1 MKRRLFSGLM
11 ALFMV
16 LTLIPG
22 PVPAYAAE
30 VETISGGAM
39 EAEKAAAA
47 EAIRA
52 ANAESLTPLEETQ
65 SQDAEEAA
73 LPNTPSE
80 TEEAAPADTP
90 SDAEEAALPDT
101 PSDAEEAALPDTPSE
116 TEEAALPDTPSETEE
131 AALPDTPSETEE
143 AALPGVLFD
152 PEEESLPDEASDE
165 SDDIAQ
171 ILAVEFKLIFGDV
184 NGDGAINQTDA
195 DLLSSAVSNTVT
207 LTDAQKAA
215 ANVDGEGEVD
225 WRDALAL
232 KQYVDQTIDVL
243 PVFEVKKLA
252 AQGYCGR
259 EGVNVMWTL
268 DNDGILTV
276 SGVGAMCDSPSWKD
290 VRTGTSYKS
299 QIKGVVIES
308 GVTSIGEYAFQSC
321 AALETLSIDGS
332 VKSVGYRA
340 FYGCLQLTNVVI
352 PEGVTTIG
360 GAAFYGCRYLESM
373 SLPSTLTS
381 ISSEAF
387 SYCGEYVEDGF
398 TLIVP
403 RDSYA
408 RTYAGS
414 YGRQHAFADN
424 PTAVMLRSGSC
435 GDKLAWMIYKSDPAT
450 LVLEGSGAMN
460 NWSSGGAPWY
470 SSRSS
475 ITTVTVPKGV
485 TSIGSYAFY
494 EFSKLTT
501 IAIPDAVTSIGQYA
515 FYKCAALKALTIPAT
530 VTSIGSYV
538 FTNCSELT
546 LTVSRD
552 SYGRTYAGANRIR
565 HVLADDTG
573 DPKAVILASGACG
586 DKLWWSIYASAP
598 ATLVF
603 EGSGAMTSW
612 SYSDNVPWY
621 SSRATITAVTI
632 PKGVTSIG
640 GYAFYEFSKLATITI
655 PDTVTSI
662 GNYAFNKCTALKTL
676 TIPATVTSIGSYVFA
691 NCPDLT
697 LTVSRDSVGR
707 TYAGNNAIRHA
718 LADDPKTFILR
729 SGMCGDKLWW
739 TVYESDPATLV
750 LEGSGAMSNWN
761 YSDNVP
767 WYSYRASIT
776 AVTIPKGVTS
786 IGQYAFNEFSKLATV
801 SIPDTVT
808 TIGSYAFNKCAALK
822 AFTIPDSVTSIGNY
836 AFSNCPELTLT
847 VSRDSYGR
855 TYAGSNSIRHVLDD
869 DPTAAITKGGKCGEK
884 LWWAIYESDPATLV
898 LEGSGAMTSWNYS
911 DSMPWYSYRASI
923 TAITIPK
930 GVTSIGQYAFNDF
943 SKLTTITIPDTV
955 TSIGS
960 YAFNKC
966 AALKALTIPATVTSI
981 GSGAFNNCPEL
992 TLTVSRDSYGRTYA
1006 GNNGLRHVLADAS
1019 NSPILKGGQCG
1030 ETLWWAIYQSA
1041 PTTLVF
1047 EGSGDMN
1054 NWGNSSSNSAPW
1066 VSYKSTLT
1074 AVTIP
1079 KGVTS
1084 IGNYAFYEFSKL
1096 TTIAIP
1102 DSVASIGS
1110 YAFYKCAALT
1120 TLTISANVTTIGD
1133 YAFSN
1138 CENLLLTVP
1147 RESQARIYA
1156 GSRGLRHVFADDPKA
1171 VLTRGGQC
1179 GDKLWWAIYESAP
1192 ATLVL
1197 EGSGAMSD
1205 YDYNTGAP
1213 WKSYKGQFTAV
1224 TIPAGVTSIGKYAF
1238 YEFTKLTSVTIPAN
1252 VTSIG
1257 ASAFGG
1263 CSALEAL
1270 TIPATVASIG
1280 EYVFS
1285 NCGKLTLTV
1294 FRDTPGMTYAINA
1307 GIPHKVE
1314 GESRKVVADG
1324 KCGANLYWVLLG
1336 DGTLE
1341 MTGDGDMYD
1350 YGTDYSGNPNMPWA
1364 SLRAQIKAVSIPAGV
1379 TRVGNYAFYG
1389 CAALTKATLPASVDS
1404 IGQRAFM
1411 DCAAL
1416 TEVTTS
1422 ASKIESRAFYNCA
1435 ALSKVTLA
1443 DGLKTIGDE
1452 AFSNCTAL
1460 SALSIPQSVTSIGKS
1475 VFSGCEKLK
1484 LTVPPDSYVRTFA
1497 IANGFPHYVSN
1508 APKLLIEACGTCG
1521 STLQWLFYEN
1531 GTLSF
1536 EGSGAMYDYKAD
1548 SSQNYRTTAP
1558 WYPYSQRITAVNFS
1572 DQMSRVGNYAFYG
1585 DTYYSNDNRFTK
1597 LTALTLP
1604 ASVTSIG
1611 DYAFYHCA
1619 ELKTLNLPNGALSI
1633 GKNAFDGCSA
1643 LTSVILP
1650 KTLESI
1656 GASAF
1661 ANCGA
1666 LVLTVYTGSYAK
1678 DYVMKN
1684 GLKYVTSDNPD
1695 SLVLDS
1701 GSCGDKLYWEFYADG
1716 TLKFEGS
1723 GAMNDYSNGW
1733 SERYGWSDKKSYTNA
1748 PWYEYRAQI
1757 TKVVIPEGVTR
1768 IGNCAFYGQME
1779 YATDYRFTALE
1790 SVTLPASLTAI
1801 GHFAFYG
1808 CIKLKDFTFPDAL
1821 GDIGQYAFNSC
1832 DGLKDLTIPK
1842 DLKSIGA
1849 NAFGSCPNLTLTVYS
1864 GSYAAS
1870 YVLQNN
1876 VRHKVFGSSDPVTVA
1891 SGKCGQNL
1899 SWMLYDNGILKF
1911 QGSGA
1916 MSDYSRHSDSEPR
1929 TTAPWYVNKDQ
1940 IVEVIIPEGVTKIG
1954 SYAFYGSTYYATDWR
1969 FTALKKVTLP
1979 ASLESIGSYAFYG
1992 CVNLETPA
2000 LPAKLGSVGS
2010 YAFAECAAL
2019 TKLTVPQNL
2028 NSIGQGAFAD
2038 CPQLLLSV
2046 LKDSYG
2052 RTYALQNGLRH
2063 ATQENP
2069 DAIVAGSGFADSN
2082 SKLYWLFYEDGRLVF
2097 EGAGAIKDY
2106 SVNSHHTSAPWYKYS
2121 DQITSITIPDTVT
2134 GIGAYAFYGSIYYGQ
2149 DSRFVKVSGIDIPD
2163 SVTSIGSSA
2172 FQNCTGLTSL
2182 TLSPYVGKIGSNAFA
2197 GCQNLTL
2204 RIYKD
2209 TDARMYAVRNG
2220 LKHTIIET
2228 KRTALIS
2235 GECGDSWSS
2244 STIYWLLYTDGK
2256 LEFEGSGAMRNFTGN
2271 NYTTNAPW
2279 QPYRNQITSVVIP
2292 DGVTSIG
2299 SYAFYGIQYY
2309 SKDYRFSSLS
2319 SITIPESVNNIG
2331 EYAFSGCAALQ
2342 SLTLPDKLTS
2352 ISKGLFSG
2360 CSSLYGLTML
2370 EGMKSIGSEAFSGCA
2385 SLSLLLIP
2393 ESVTSIGKNAFAKCR
2408 ALTLQVHEGSY
2419 ALTYAQEQNLRHEIY
2434 ESGVVVP
2441 GTPPDVD
2448 DPTVAPVTPVS
2459 PAQPFDV
2466 TRDAYAFVNE
2476 AKSFGYT
2483 GSLKGSD
2490 YPIAYNP
2497 PFQMIF
2503 GDSVAGKSKWKQTT
2517 MGQWG
2522 GNCNGFSSTA
2532 ALMYAGIIAAASS
2545 GKETVSALGVNDKLS
2560 EDFDV
2565 KTFIEA
2571 MQVSQ
2576 YTDSFAKDYQGN
2588 KRTAKQLKESGLS
2601 LNNLIETV
2609 AADVAK
2615 GKCDIIAVGK
2625 QGVGAHALLAYRM
2638 EQVSA
2643 TEYKMYVY
2651 DCNFPGETRTFK
2663 LTADN
2668 DAFTHWTYNMGSYGD
2683 WGTEG
2688 SNGSLCFIS
2697 FIPFDTIRYIWDN
2710 RGSMYQSKEM
2720 LSVNVAN
2727 LSIVDSSNK
2736 EVARLEDGN
2745 LVTDSAEIF
2754 EVPELSMTWSDTNS
2768 IYLPKDLYTIRA
2780 TDDSQELQASMTDR
2794 NLEASVTTSSNAVT
2808 FAVDDASRENTVFID
2823 GMSETDT
2830 YDVKLSSSFIDS
2842 EYETLS
2848 ISGTGSEGMTSDTI
2862 SISGAKDSLA
2872 LSSNITYTTLK
2883 INETEQQAQYY
2894 TIQASVNDKDGGSI
2908 APSGDV
2914 KVLPG
2919 ASQSFTFVPKVGYKF
2934 DYIEVDG
2941 VKLEN
2946 LTISGTYTFTLA
2958 EEDTDRAITAYF
2970 SKAYEIGEAAFDPA
2984 SRTVNVTNLLSLTD
2998 AVLTA
3003 MAFDGNGKFVAC
3015 ATKDVK
3021 ADATDASVTF
3031 ATELPENCS
3040 VKLVLT
3046 DKDMKPLCSPF
3057 PVQSA

>member
-1 MKRRLFSGLM
+1 M
-11 ALFMV
+11 AFFMV

-30 VETISGGAM
+30 AEMISGDAM

-52 ANAESLTPLEETQ
+52 ANTENLTPLEETQ
-65 SQDAEEAA
+65 AQDAEEAA
-73 LPNTPSE
+73 LPDTPSE
-80 TEEAAPADTP
+80 TEEETLPDTP
-90 SDAEEAALPDT
+90 SDAEEETLPDT

-116 TEEAALPDTPSETEE
+116 AEEETLPDTPSDAEEAALPDTPSEAEE
-131 AALPDTPSETEE
+131 ETLPDTPSE
-143 AALPGVLFD
+143 A
-152 PEEESLPDEASDE
+152 EEESLPDEASDE
-165 SDDIAQ
+165 SDDMAQ
-171 ILAVEFKLIFGDV
+171 ILAVEFKLIFGDI
-184 NGDGAINQTDA
+184 NGDGSITQTDA

-207 LTDAQKAA
+207 LTDAQSAA
-215 ANVDGEGEVD
+215 ADVDGNGEVA
-225 WRDALAL
+225 WEDALAL
-232 KQYVDQTIDVL
+232 KQYVDKTIDVL

-259 EGVNVMWTL
+259 EGVNIMWTL
-268 DNDGILTV
+268 DNDGVLTV
-276 SGVGAMCDSPSWKD
+276 SGVGAMRDSPSWKD
-290 VRTGTSYKS
+290 TRNVDKKS

-321 AALETLSIDGS
+321 SALETLSIDGS

-352 PEGVTTIG
+352 PEGVTSISSY
-360 GAAFYGCRYLESM
+360 AFYGCRYLESM
-373 SLPSTLTS
+373 TLPSTLTS
-381 ISSEAF
+381 ISSDAF
-387 SYCGEYVEDGF
+387 TYCGEYVADGF

-408 RTYAGS
+408 RTFAGS
-414 YGRQHAFADN
+414 YGFQHAFVDA
-424 PTAVMLRSGSC
+424 PTVIMLRGGQC
-435 GDKLAWMIYKSDPAT
+435 GDKLSWTVYKSDPAT

-460 NWSSGGAPWY
+460 NWGSGGAPWY
-470 SSRSS
+470 SYRSS
-475 ITTVTVPKGV
+475 ITTATISKGV

-494 EFSKLTT
+494 DCSKLAT
-501 IAIPDAVTSIGQYA
+501 ITIPDTVTSIGQYA
-515 FYKCAALKALTIPAT
+515 FYKCSALKALTIPAT

-546 LTVSRD
+546 LTVYRD
-552 SYGRTYAGANRIR
+552 SYGRTYAGGNRIP
-565 HVLADDTG
+565 HVLADDPG

-586 DKLWWSIYASAP
+586 DKLWW
-598 ATLVF
+598 
-603 EGSGAMTSW
+603 
-612 SYSDNVPWY
+612 
-621 SSRATITAVTI
+621 TI
-632 PKGVTSIG
+632 
-640 GYAFYEFSKLATITI
+640 
-655 PDTVTSI
+655 
-662 GNYAFNKCTALKTL
+662 
-676 TIPATVTSIGSYVFA
+676 
-691 NCPDLT
+691 
-697 LTVSRDSVGR
+697 
-707 TYAGNNAIRHA
+707 
-718 LADDPKTFILR
+718 
-729 SGMCGDKLWW
+729 
-739 TVYESDPATLV
+739 YESDPATLV

-761 YSDNVP
+761 YSDSVP
-767 WYSYRASIT
+767 WYTYRASIT
-776 AVTIPKGVTS
+776 TVTIPKGVT
-786 IGQYAFNEFSKLATV
+786 F
-801 SIPDTVT
+801 
-808 TIGSYAFNKCAALK
+808 
-822 AFTIPDSVTSIGNY
+822 IGNY
-836 AFSNCPELTLT
+836 AF
-847 VSRDSYGR
+847 
-855 TYAGSNSIRHVLDD
+855 
-869 DPTAAITKGGKCGEK
+869 
-884 LWWAIYESDPATLV
+884 YE
-898 LEGSGAMTSWNYS
+898 
-911 DSMPWYSYRASI
+911 
-923 TAITIPK
+923 
-930 GVTSIGQYAFNDF
+930 F
-943 SKLTTITIPDTV
+943 SKLTTIAIPDTV

-966 AALKALTIPATVTSI
+966 AALKALTIPDAVTSI
-981 GSGAFNNCPEL
+981 GNNAFANCPEL
-992 TLTVSRDSYGRTYA
+992 TLTVSRDSTGRTYA
-1006 GNNGLRHVLADAS
+1006 GSNSIRHVLADDPTAA
-1019 NSPILKGGQCG
+1019 IIKGGKCG
-1030 ETLWWAIYQSA
+1030 EKIWWAIYESEPA
-1041 PTTLVF
+1041 TLVL

-1054 NWGNSSSNSAPW
+1054 NWSSGSNVPW
-1066 VSYKSTLT
+1066 NACKASIT

-1084 IGNYAFYEFSKL
+1084 IGNYAFYECAKLTSVTIPDTVTSIGNYAFSKCSALKALTIPATVTSIGSGAFASCSELTLTVYRDSYGRTYAGNNGLRHALADDSTSPIIKGGQCGETLWWAIYESAPATLVFEGSGAMNNWGTSSSNSVPWASFKSTLTDVTIPKGVTSIGNYAFYECSKL

-1102 DSVASIGS
+1102 DSVTSIGS
-1110 YAFYKCAALT
+1110 YAFNKCAALK

-1133 YAFSN
+1133 YAFSS
-1138 CENLLLTVP
+1138 CENLILTVP

-1156 GSRGLRHVFADDPKA
+1156 GSRGLRHVFVDDPKT
-1171 VLTRGGQC
+1171 VITRGGQC
-1179 GDKLWWAIYESAP
+1179 GDKLWWAIHESAP

-1205 YDYNTGAP
+1205 YDYSTGAP
-1213 WKSYKGQFTAV
+1213 WKSYKSQFTAV

-1252 VTSIG
+1252 ATTIGANAFNKCSALTTLTIPAAVTSIG
-1257 ASAFGG
+1257 
-1263 CSALEAL
+1263 
-1270 TIPATVASIG
+1270 
-1280 EYVFS
+1280 EYAFS
-1285 NCGKLTLTV
+1285 NCGNLTLTV

-1307 GIPHKVE
+1307 GIPHKVQ
-1314 GESRKVVADG
+1314 GESRQVVADG
-1324 KCGANLYWVLLG
+1324 KCGASLYWVLLG

-1350 YGTDYSGNPNMPWA
+1350 YGTDSNGNPTVPWA
-1364 SLRAQIKAVSIPAGV
+1364 SLRAQIKALSIPASV

-1411 DCAAL
+1411 NCAAL
-1416 TEVTTS
+1416 TEVTTG
-1422 ASKIESRAFYNCA
+1422 ASKIESRAFYGCA

-1443 DGLKTIGDE
+1443 DGLKTLGDE
-1452 AFSNCTAL
+1452 AFSNCAAL
-1460 SALSIPQSVTSIGKS
+1460 SALSLPQSVASVGKS

-1484 LTVPPDSYVRTFA
+1484 LTVPPDSYVRTFV

-1508 APKLLIEACGTCG
+1508 APDLLIEACGICG
-1521 STLQWLFYEN
+1521 STLQWLFYAN

-1558 WYPYSQRITAVNFS
+1558 WYPYSQRIAAVNFS
-1572 DQMSRVGNYAFYG
+1572 DQMTRVGNYAFYG

-1604 ASVTSIG
+1604 ASVTNIG

-1656 GASAF
+1656 GANAF
-1661 ANCGA
+1661 ANCDA

-1701 GSCGDKLYWEFYADG
+1701 GACGDKLYWEFCADG

-1723 GAMNDYSNGW
+1723 GAMSDYSN
-1733 SERYGWSDKKSYTNA
+1733 SNNAKPNTNA
-1748 PWYEYRAQI
+1748 PWYQYRAQI

-1768 IGNCAFYGQME
+1768 IGKYAFYGKME

-1790 SVTLPASLTAI
+1790 SVTLPASLTSI
-1801 GHFAFYG
+1801 GEYAFYG
-1808 CIKLKDFTFPDAL
+1808 CVKLKDFKFPDAL
-1821 GDIGQYAFNSC
+1821 SEIGRYAFNSC
-1832 DGLKDLTIPK
+1832 EGLKDLTIPK
-1842 DLKSIGA
+1842 DLKTIGA
-1849 NAFGSCPNLTLTVYS
+1849 DAFSACPNLTLTVYP

-1876 VRHKVFGSSDPVTVA
+1876 VRHKVFGSDDPVTVA
-1891 SGKCGQNL
+1891 SGQCGQTL

-1916 MSDYSRHSDSEPR
+1916 MRDYSRQSDSEPR

-1940 IVEVIIPEGVTKIG
+1940 IVEVIIPEGVTRIG
-1954 SYAFYGSTYYATDWR
+1954 NYAFYGSTYYATDWR

-1979 ASLESIGSYAFYG
+1979 ASLETIGAYAFYG
-1992 CVNLETPA
+1992 CANLETPA
-2000 LPAKLGSVGS
+2000 LPAKLASVDS

-2028 NSIGQGAFAD
+2028 NSIGQNAFAD
-2038 CPQLLLSV
+2038 CSQLLLSV
-2046 LKDSYG
+2046 LKESYG

-2063 ATQENP
+2063 ATLENP
-2069 DAIVAGSGFADSN
+2069 DDIVAGSGFADSK

-2097 EGAGAIKDY
+2097 EGEGAIKNY
-2106 SVNSHHTSAPWYKYS
+2106 SINSHHTSAPWYKYS
-2121 DQITSITIPDTVT
+2121 DQITSITIPGSVT
-2134 GIGAYAFYGSIYYGQ
+2134 GIGDYAFYGSIYYGQ
-2149 DSRFVKVSGIDIPD
+2149 DSRFGKVSGINIPD

-2172 FQNCTGLTSL
+2172 FQNCTGLTAL
-2182 TLSPYVGKIGSNAFA
+2182 TLSPYVGQIGSNAFA

-2204 RIYKD
+2204 NVYKD
-2209 TDARMYAVRNG
+2209 TDARMYAVKNG
-2220 LKHTIIET
+2220 LKHTVIET

-2235 GECGDSWSS
+2235 GECGDYWSN
-2244 STIYWLLYTDGK
+2244 STIYWLLYSDGK
-2256 LEFEGSGAMRNFTGN
+2256 LEFEGSGVMRNFTGN

-2292 DGVTSIG
+2292 EGVTSIG

-2309 SKDYRFSSLS
+2309 SKDYRFSNLS
-2319 SITIPESVNNIG
+2319 RVTLPESVNNIG
-2331 EYAFSGCAALQ
+2331 EYAFSGCAAL
-2342 SLTLPDKLTS
+2342 STFNLPDKVTA
-2352 ISKGLFSG
+2352 IKKGVFSG
-2360 CSSLYGLTML
+2360 CVSLYGLTML
-2370 EGMKSIGSEAFSGCA
+2370 EGVTSIGSEAFSGCA
-2385 SLSLLLIP
+2385 GLSLLLIP
-2393 ESVTSIGKNAFAKCR
+2393 ESVTSIGKNAFEKCR
-2408 ALTLQVHEGSY
+2408 ALTLQVHENSY
-2419 ALTYAQEQNLRHEIY
+2419 ALRYAQEQNLRHEIY

-2441 GTPPDVD
+2441 GAPPDAD

-2459 PAQPFDV
+2459 PAAEPFDV

-2476 AKSFGYT
+2476 AQSFGYT

-2490 YPIAYNP
+2490 YPIAYKP
-2497 PFQMIF
+2497 SFQMIF
-2503 GDSVAGKSKWKQTT
+2503 GDSVAGKSKWKQTS

-2545 GKETVSALGVNDKLS
+2545 GKETVSALDVNDKLS

-2588 KRTAKQLKESGLS
+2588 KRTTKQLTDSGLS

-2609 AADVAK
+2609 AADIAK

-2625 QGVGAHALLAYRM
+2625 QGKGAHALLAYRM
-2638 EQVSA
+2638 EQVSE

-2668 DAFTHWTYNMGSYGD
+2668 GAFTHWTYNMGSYGD

-2688 SNGSLCFIS
+2688 ADGPLCFIS
-2697 FIPFDTIRYIWDN
+2697 FIPFDTIRHIWDN
-2710 RGSMYQSKEM
+2710 RGNMYQSKEM

-2780 TDDSQELQASMTDR
+2780 TDDSQELQASMTDL
-2794 NLEASVTTSSNAVT
+2794 NLSASVTTSSNQVT

-2830 YDVKLSSSFIDS
+2830 YDVNLSSSFIDS

-2848 ISGTGSEGMTSDTI
+2848 ISGTGSQGMTGDTI

-2883 INETEQQAQYY
+2883 INETEQQTQY
-2894 TIQASVNDKDGGSI
+2894 TIKADASEGGSI
-2908 APSGDV
+2908 SPSGDV

-2919 ASQSFTFVPKVGYKF
+2919 ASKSFTFLPKTGYKF

-2941 VKLEN
+2941 FQMED
-2946 LTISGTYTFTLA
+2946 LTISGTYTFTIA
-2958 EEDTDRAITAYF
+2958 EEDTDHTITAHF
-2970 SKAYEIGEAAFDPA
+2970 SKAYEISEAAFDRA
-2984 SRTVNVTNLLSLTD
+2984 SRTVTVTKLLSLTD
-2998 AVLTA
+2998 TVLTA

-3015 ATKDVK
+3015 ATKD
-3021 ADATDASVTF
+3021 AQANATDASITF

-3057 PVQSA
+3057 PVPSA